1 MTDIEWK
8 AFENF
13 LVKQDLWTQEEVIS
27 LNDALDNY
35 IVWKPSP
42 QVKAYIESHPHEPLQ
57 VVRDRKIVDQLVT
70 NGGMS
75 VERAVGLWS
84 DWEDY
89 EFEIRESARAKV

>member
-1 MTDIEWK
+1 MTDIEQK
-8 AFENF
+8 AYENF
-13 LVKQDLWTQEEVIS
+13 LVKQDSWSQEEINH

-42 QVKAYIESHPHEPLQ
+42 EVKAHIESHPWEPLQ

-70 NGGMS
+70 KGGMS
-75 VERAVGLWS
+75 IGDAVGLWS

-89 EFEIRESARAKV
+89 EFEIRESASAKA